1 MYFQNNNV
9 YQVLSMARTK
19 SSKKKAKD
27 GGADKR
33 KGGKRADISSAG
45 TKRLLKQSAADK
57 AGLKVRVSQKAADQG
72 QEAGEKLIKKLAK
85 QINVY
90 MSLTSKQTV
99 QKKDVVA
106 ACEAVA
112 PSCAK
117 GAENAIASSKGGRSE
132 LSDEGVRRQAK
143 KYGLKYRMTEAAKI
157 AFRGAVEAHIRHLG
171 KDAGC
176 IVKASRRH
184 TVKDRDMEAVRCALN
199 C

>member
-1 MYFQNNNV
+1 MPD
-9 YQVLSMARTK
+9 SEKK
-19 SSKKKAKD
+19 SVKGKKRAKD

-33 KGGKRADISSAG
+33 KGGRRADISGAG
-45 TKRLLKQSAADK
+45 TKRLLKGAAADK
-57 AGLKVRVSQKAADQG
+57 AGPKVRVSQKAAEQG

-90 MSLTSKQTV
+90 MSLDSKRQTV
-99 QKKDVVA
+99 QKKDVIA

-112 PSCAK
+112 PHCVK
-117 GAENAIASSKGGRSE
+117 GAEGAISSEKGYRSD

-143 KYGLKYRMTEAAKI
+143 KFGLKYRMTSGAKI
-157 AFRGAVEAHIRHLG
+157 AFRGAVESHIRTLG

-176 IVKASRRH
+176 IVKAAKRH
-184 TVKDRDMEAVRCALN
+184 TVKDRDMQAVRCVLS